1 MNFELIKKHINPTS
15 VLDIGAHTGMW
26 HNEARL
32 HWLNAYFFLIE
43 GNPACAEQL
52 AMTGASMRIALLSDT
67 EKDVEFFTRKDA
79 PTCTGSSY
87 YREDT
92 EFYADGKVEPHV
104 MRTQRLDDVVE
115 GHSFQ
120 FIKIDVQGAELDV
133 FRGGLNT
140 LASAQ
145 AVVMELSV
153 VEYNKGAPL
162 MDEVI
167 KFMDDHGFRLAEWL
181 GDIVHPINRNVI
193 QRDAL
198 FLRK

>member
-1 MNFELIKKHINPTS
+1 MNFDLVKKHINPVS
-15 VLDIGAHTGMW
+15 LLDIGANIGGW

-32 HWLNAYFFLIE
+32 HWPNSYFFLIE

-87 YREDT
+87 YRENT
-92 EFYADGKVEPHV
+92 VFYEGDKAEPHI

-115 GHSFQ
+115 GHAFQ
-120 FIKIDVQGAELDV
+120 LIKIDVQGAELDV
-133 FRGGLNT
+133 LRGGLTT

-153 VEYNKGAPL
+153 TEYNAGAPL
-162 MDEVI
+162 MDETV
-167 KFMDDHGFRLAEWL
+167 KFMEDHGFYMAELL

-198 FLRK
+198 FLRR